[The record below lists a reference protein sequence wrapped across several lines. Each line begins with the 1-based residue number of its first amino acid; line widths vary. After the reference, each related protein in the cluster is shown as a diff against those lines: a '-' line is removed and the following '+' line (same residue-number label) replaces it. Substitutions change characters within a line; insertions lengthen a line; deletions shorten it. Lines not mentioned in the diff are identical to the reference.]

1 MNKGRHKYESAKWL
15 IESGIDLRKLSY
27 AGQSVLVAACANPDC
42 DPQIVTLLLD
52 LLRDACS
59 SEEEFVRFLNL
70 GSNPRTLKWKTIY
83 FVSKCISRTFV
94 WKASGLISSLAL
106 SSGSTALHYAVI
118 RGDLEILNILL
129 AAGADPFVKNGLGLD
144 CFSLCEVYGPFPNLE
159 NTLISNVDVA
169 DLAGKVG
176 VSRVQS
182 MIARRTGD
190 IDIRSFKRNKSTLL
204 FPKRPADRAVSI
216 ATGRLFSNESN
227 LTSDEE
233 SDVVIVED
241 DDVESH

>member
-1 MNKGRHKYESAKWL
+1 M

-176 VSRVQS
+176 VSRVH

-190 IDIRSFKRNKSTLL
+190 LDIRSFKRNKSTLL
-204 FPKRPADRAVSI
+204 FPKRTGQPLSI
-216 ATGRLFSNESN
+216 ATSRLFSNESN

-233 SDVVIVED
+233 SDLVIVED